1 MALDKGLPLV
11 SVLLPVY
18 NGEEYLAEAI
28 QSILDQTYKRFE
40 LIIINDG
47 SSDRS
52 AEIIRSFRDDR
63 ITALDQENC
72 GLAST
77 LNRAISMARGKYLAR
92 QDQDDISLPQ
102 RFEKQVAFL
111 DSHPE
116 YGMVGTWAEIW
127 DNIRKTERVHRHP
140 VDSLTLKFE
149 LLFNNPFV
157 HSSMMIRKAAIEK
170 VGMYSTDK
178 LRQPPEDYE
187 LWSRMARYY
196 EIANIPETLLIYREV
211 PKSMSRMGTNP
222 FLDKLLQISAENIA
236 FAAERAH
243 EDNLCKNL
251 AALAHSAYAQ
261 FDSKLKY
268 RTLAD
273 IMYKAASRLCTSGM
287 HQKDCA
293 LTKQARYRMWTMW
306 LRYVMHRYLGFTGQA
321 VCA

>member
-52 AEIIRSFRDDR
+52 AEIIRSYHDDR
-63 ITALDQENC
+63 ITALEQENC

-77 LNRAISMARGKYLAR
+77 LNRAISMVQGKYLAR

-111 DSHPE
+111 DSHPA

-127 DNIRKTERVHRHP
+127 DNIRKTDRVHRHP
-140 VDSLTLKFE
+140 VDSLVLKFE

-157 HSSMMIRKAAIEK
+157 HSSMMIRKTAIEK
-170 VGMYSTDK
+170 VGMYSLDK

-196 EIANIPETLLIYREV
+196 EIANIPETLMIYREV
-211 PKSMSRMGTNP
+211 SKSMSRMGASP
-222 FLDKLLQISAENIA
+222 FLDVLLKISAENIA
-236 FAAERAH
+236 FAAERTLD
-243 EDNLCKNL
+243 DNQCNNL
-251 AALAHSAYAQ
+251 AALAHRAY
-261 FDSKLKY
+261 DRLDPKLKY

-273 IMYKAASRLCTSGM
+273 IMYKAASGLCMSEIKA
-287 HQKDCA
+287 KDCV
-293 LTKQARYRMWTMW
+293 LKKQARYRMRTMW
-306 LRYVMHRYLGFTGQA
+306 LRYIMYRYFGFAG
-321 VCA
+321 